1 MNAIVRKP
9 ASPRKPRAPRA
20 KPAVA
25 GSVKSPETLD
35 REVAQQHLLLAN
47 RREALRRCAPRA
59 GWKASAPKLESDSLG
74 AQRQAYFTKHADAKY
89 ATRGDVNA
97 WVARVCAA
105 AGIACRYDD
114 MLEMIPD

>member
-9 ASPRKPRAPRA
+9 ASSRKPRAPRA

-47 RREALRRCAPRA
+47 RREALRRFAT
-59 GWKASAPKLESDSLG
+59 KLESDSLG

-105 AGIACRYDD
+105 AGIACRYDG

>member
-1 MNAIVRKP
+1 MNAIVSKP
-9 ASPRKPRAPRA
+9 ASPRKPRASRA
-20 KPAVA
+20 TKPAVA

-47 RREALRRCAPRA
+47 RREALRRFAT
-59 GWKASAPKLESDSLG
+59 KLESDSLG
-74 AQRQAYFTKHADAKY
+74 AQRQAYFAKHPDAKF

-105 AGIACRYDD
+105 AGIACRYDGMD
-114 MLEMIPD
+114 ALIPE

>member
-9 ASPRKPRAPRA
+9 ASSRKPRAPRA

-47 RREALRRCAPRA
+47 RREALRRFAT
-59 GWKASAPKLESDSLG
+59 KLESDSLG
-74 AQRQAYFTKHADAKY
+74 AQRQAYFTKHPDAKF
-89 ATRGDVNA
+89 ATRGAVND

-105 AGIACRYDD
+105 AGIACRYDG

>member
-1 MNAIVRKP
+1 MNAIVSKP
-9 ASPRKPRAPRA
+9 ASSRKPRASRA

-25 GSVKSPETLD
+25 GSVKSGATLD
-35 REVAQQHLLLAN
+35 REISQQQLLLAN
-47 RREALRRCAPRA
+47 RREALRRFAT
-59 GWKASAPKLESDSLG
+59 KLESDSLG